1 MSRIRRGRR
10 GEARNRLV
18 EGPVRRQAEV
28 DVDLDPALLGHNL
41 WLRPLRL
48 CGLPGLELNLSLV
61 GRLVGRRRLVRHV
74 PLIVPTRLRLS
85 PLNLFGRGVDYRLVP
100 MRPFRFQLEPVRALS
115 EHAEASARLALAS
128 ELAAGVALGDDLDA
142 ATMRL
147 DDARRAV
154 PLADGSVVN
163 AWDLLATDAYIQRR
177 ESHRTAVAEAL
188 ILQERKI
195 EAQRALLVE
204 ASQRRQTLE
213 TAQAPPQGGASRRA
227 AEGRAGRSQRGI
239 APAARPAD
247 EERSVTLPERA
258 RARG

>member
-1 MSRIRRGRR
+1 
-10 GEARNRLV
+10 
-18 EGPVRRQAEV
+18 
-28 DVDLDPALLGHNL
+28 
-41 WLRPLRL
+41 
-48 CGLPGLELNLSLV
+48 
-61 GRLVGRRRLVRHV
+61 
-74 PLIVPTRLRLS
+74 
-85 PLNLFGRGVDYRLVP
+85 

-128 ELAAGVALGDDLDA
+128 ELAAGMALGDDLDA

-213 TAQAPPQGGASRRA
+213 RLKLRRRA
-227 AEGRAGRSQRGI
+227 AHLAEQQRAEL
-239 APAARPAD
+239 AD
-247 EERSVTLPERA
+247 LNEVSLLLHDRRMRSVL
-258 RARG
+258 